1 MKKNNLHFLKIL
13 FVILAWQVTP
23 ISAVQAA
30 PPSCWGPPPACD
42 MERPYFQFNIDKSN
56 YVLPNGMQ
64 YQQVLNM
71 QHSNTKSSD
80 LTFQSA
86 ITLGLTGATQIG
98 QMAVDAQGNR
108 YVTGGFTGTIEYN
121 GVVVESTGGYD
132 VFIAKLSSDGT
143 LLWYQLAHG
152 SEEVEQEFSL
162 DGGLSL
168 AVDDSGNVY
177 VGGAFVKELHFTD
190 NTGEILHS
198 LSDGRDDDLIN
209 LELFVA
215 KYDTN
220 GSFLW
225 ALGGESGSE
234 ASEGSLNVGINSVNS
249 VMIDREGYPYVAGA
263 FSGTNLFGENV
274 TVQGDSDFFI
284 VSLDKNGNYL
294 YWADVFGTPNRDLAT
309 SISVDGLG
317 YLNILGIVGEGRMYL
332 PDSDIYWDND
342 TGNSDTFVISYD
354 INGEWYFASF
364 MGAGDDIVGKSVVS
378 AEDGSFYAGGYFSG
392 NDAYFEGYNETFDA
406 MGIEDAFL
414 VKYDIDGDAIWVR
427 QFGFERATVDVVTL
441 DENENVLVLGRYSD
455 SIIFDMDSD
464 LPVILTTESINN
476 IYMAKFD
483 ESGNFIWAK
492 NIEGS
497 GAESPELVFDRVT
510 RPFGTNPLDIIT
522 SPHNNGEII
531 LAGDFD
537 GTLTLD
543 DISLTSDG
551 SRKIFMGV
559 MPTGGAVSIGDDVPA
574 QPSGFALSQNYP
586 NPFNPSTN
594 ISFSLPQTSRVSIT
608 VYTVMGQKVGTVSN
622 DIFAAG
628 QHTVSWDAAGL
639 ASGTY
644 IYRLSTENF
653 SETRKMTLL
662 K

>member
-1 MKKNNLHFLKIL
+1 M
-13 FVILAWQVTP
+13 
-23 ISAVQAA
+23 
-30 PPSCWGPPPACD
+30 SCWGGEHCD
-42 MERPYFQFNIDKSN
+42 MDRPYFQRNIDQSN
-56 YVLPNGMQ
+56 YILPNGMEFS
-64 YQQVLNM
+64 QVLNM
-71 QHSNTKSSD
+71 QQPDTQSSGLSFKSV
-80 LTFQSA
+80 LT
-86 ITLGLTGATQIG
+86 IGLTGATQIG

-108 YVTGGFTGTIEYN
+108 YVTGGFTGTIEYD
-121 GVVVESTGGYD
+121 GVVVQSTGGYD
-132 VFIAKLSSDGT
+132 FFLAKLSPEGA

-152 SEEVEQEFSL
+152 SQEVEDEFSL

-168 AVDDSGNVY
+168 AVDNQGNVY

-190 NTGEILHS
+190 NSGTVIKS

-215 KYDTN
+215 KYNTN
-220 GSFLW
+220 GTLLW
-225 ALGGESGSE
+225 ALGGDSGSE
-234 ASEGSLNVGINSVNS
+234 ASAGSLNIGVNVVNS
-249 VMIDREGYPYVAGA
+249 VMIDNEGYPYVAGA
-263 FSGTNLFGENV
+263 FSGTNLFGQSV

-294 YWADVFGTPNRDLAT
+294 YWADVFGTPGRDLAT

-354 INGEWYFASF
+354 VNGEWYFASF
-364 MGAGDDIVGKSVVS
+364 MGAGDEIVGKSVVS
-378 AEDGSFYAGGYFSG
+378 ADDGSFYVGGFFSG
-392 NDAYFEGYNETFDA
+392 TDAYFEGYDETFDA
-406 MGIEDAFL
+406 MGAEDAFL
-414 VKYDIDGDAIWVR
+414 VKYDIDGDALWVR
-427 QFGFERATVDVVTL
+427 QFGFDRATVDVVTL
-441 DENENVLVLGRYSD
+441 DENENVFVLGRYSNAV
-455 SIIFDMDSD
+455 IFDMDSD
-464 LPVILTTESINN
+464 SPVILTTESINN
-476 IYMAKFD
+476 IFMAKFD

-497 GAESPELVFDRVT
+497 GSESQEMVFEPET

-522 SPHNNGEII
+522 STYNGGEIL

-537 GTLTLD
+537 GTLQLD
-543 DISLTSDG
+543 DITLTSDG
-551 SRKIFMGV
+551 TRKIFIGV
-559 MPTGGAVSIGDDVPA
+559 MPTGDPVSINDDERNVPA
-574 QPSGFALSQNYP
+574 GFELSQNYP

-594 ISFSLPQTSRVSIT
+594 ISFSLPQASYVTIT
-608 VYTVMGQKVGTVSN
+608 VYTVMGQRVGTISSEM
-622 DIFAAG
+622 FAAG

-644 IYRLSTENF
+644 MYRLSADNF
-653 SETRKMTLL
+653 SATRKMTLL

>member
-1 MKKNNLHFLKIL
+1 M
-13 FVILAWQVTP
+13 
-23 ISAVQAA
+23 
-30 PPSCWGPPPACD
+30 SCWGGEHCD
-42 MERPYFQFNIDKSN
+42 MDRPYFQRNINQSN
-56 YVLPNGMQ
+56 YILPNGMEFS
-64 YQQVLNM
+64 QVLNM
-71 QHSNTKSSD
+71 QQPDTQSSGLSFKSV
-80 LTFQSA
+80 LT
-86 ITLGLTGATQIG
+86 IGLTGATQIG

-108 YVTGGFTGTIEYN
+108 YVTGGFTGTIEYD
-121 GVVVESTGGYD
+121 GVVVQSTGGYD
-132 VFIAKLSSDGT
+132 FFLAKLSPEGA

-152 SEEVEQEFSL
+152 SQEVEDEFSL

-168 AVDDSGNVY
+168 AVDNQGNVY

-190 NTGEILHS
+190 NSGTVIKS

-215 KYDTN
+215 KYNTN
-220 GSFLW
+220 GTLLW
-225 ALGGESGSE
+225 ALGGDSGSE
-234 ASEGSLNVGINSVNS
+234 ASAGSLNIGVNVVNS
-249 VMIDREGYPYVAGA
+249 VMIDNEGYPYVAGA
-263 FSGTNLFGENV
+263 FSGTNLFGQSV

-294 YWADVFGTPNRDLAT
+294 YWADVFGTPGRDLAT

-354 INGEWYFASF
+354 VNGEWYFASF
-364 MGAGDDIVGKSVVS
+364 MGAGDEIVGKSVVS
-378 AEDGSFYAGGYFSG
+378 ADDGSFYVGGFFSG
-392 NDAYFEGYNETFDA
+392 TDAYFEGYDETFDA
-406 MGIEDAFL
+406 MGAEDAFL
-414 VKYDIDGDAIWVR
+414 VKYDIDGDALWVR
-427 QFGFERATVDVVTL
+427 QFGFDRATVDVVTL
-441 DENENVLVLGRYSD
+441 DENENVFVLGRYSNAV
-455 SIIFDMDSD
+455 IFDMDSD
-464 LPVILTTESINN
+464 SPVILTTESINN
-476 IYMAKFD
+476 IFMAKFD

-497 GAESPELVFDRVT
+497 GSESQEMVFEPET

-522 SPHNNGEII
+522 STYNGGEIL

-537 GTLTLD
+537 GTLQLD
-543 DISLTSDG
+543 DITLTSDG
-551 SRKIFMGV
+551 TRKIFIGV
-559 MPTGGAVSIGDDVPA
+559 MPTGDPVSINDDERNVPA
-574 QPSGFALSQNYP
+574 GFELSQNYP

-594 ISFSLPQTSRVSIT
+594 ISFSLPQASHVTIT
-608 VYTVMGQKVGTVSN
+608 VYTVMGQRVGTISSEM
-622 DIFAAG
+622 FAAG

-644 IYRLSTENF
+644 MYRLSADNF
-653 SETRKMTLL
+653 SATRKMTLL